1 MNPST
6 QETPV
11 PRAIGYTRVSTVG
24 QAEEGV
30 SLAAQEQRIRQW
42 SEVQGFTLVSIHED
56 AGLSGRTD
64 ERPGLQAALAEC
76 KKGDALIVY
85 SLTRLARSTRDTLN
99 ILARLEQRGVDLVS
113 LSEKLDGSSAAGKMM
128 ARMLA
133 VMAEFESDQISERTK
148 LAMRHLRNQWRYTGG
163 HLPYGF
169 ALGAEGRLVVVHDE
183 AEVIGTVLTLRAAGL
198 GLRAICRGL
207 EEKGLRTRLGHPFV
221 PMQVRRI
228 LMPRP
233 RAP

>member
-1 MNPST
+1 M
-6 QETPV
+6 

-30 SLAAQEQRIRQW
+30 SLAAQEQRIRLWCQ
-42 SEVQGFTLVSIHED
+42 VQGFLLASIHED
-56 AGLSGRTD
+56 AGVSGRTD
-64 ERPGLQAALAEC
+64 ERPALQAALAEC
-76 KKGDALIVY
+76 KKGDALVVY

-113 LSEKLDGSSAAGKMM
+113 LSERIDGSSAAGKMM
-128 ARMLA
+128 VRMLA

-169 ALGAEGRLVVVHDE
+169 AMGLDGRLEVVHDE
-183 AEVIGTVLTLRAAGL
+183 AEVIGVVLTLRAAGL

-207 EEKGLRTRLGHPFV
+207 EKKGLSARSGRPFV
-221 PMQVRRI
+221 PMQIKRM
-228 LMPRP
+228 LLPRP

>member
-1 MNPST
+1 MS
-6 QETPV
+6 
-11 PRAIGYTRVSTVG
+11 RAIGYTRVSTVG

-42 SEVQGFTLVSIHED
+42 CEVQGFVLVSVHED

-76 KKGDALIVY
+76 KKGDALVVY

-99 ILARLEQRGVDLVS
+99 ILAHLEQRGVDLVS
-113 LSEKLDGSSAAGKMM
+113 LSERLDGSSAAGKMM

-169 ALGAEGRLVVVHDE
+169 ALGADGLLEVVHDE
-183 AEVIGTVLTLRAAGL
+183 AEIIGTVLTLRAAGL
-198 GLRAICRGL
+198 GLRAICRDL
-207 EEKGLRTRLGHPFV
+207 DEKGLKTRSGSPFA
-221 PMQVRRI
+221 PMQVRRM
-228 LMPRP
+228 LLPRP

>member
-1 MNPST
+1 M
-6 QETPV
+6 
-11 PRAIGYTRVSTVG
+11 PRAIGYIRVSTVG

-42 SEVQGFTLVSIHED
+42 CEVQGFTLVSVHED

-76 KKGDALIVY
+76 KKGDALVVY

-163 HLPYGF
+163 RLPYGF
-169 ALGAEGRLVVVHDE
+169 ALGPDGRLAVVHE
-183 AEVIGTVLTLRAAGL
+183 ESETIGVVLSLRAAGL
-198 GLRAICRGL
+198 GLRAICREL
-207 EEKGLRTRLGHPFV
+207 EQRSLRTRSGRPFA
-221 PMQVRRI
+221 PMQVRRM
-228 LMPRP
+228 LLPRP